1 MEKILILDFGS
12 QYTQLI
18 ARRVRELNV
27 YCEIHPFNKI
37 PAIDASVRGVIL
49 SGSPFSVR
57 DAQAPT
63 PDLSAIKGKLP
74 LLGVCYGAQFLASAF
89 GGEVQPAPSREYG
102 RAMLTVGDASDALMR
117 GLPARTQVWMSH
129 GDTITRVPDN
139 YELIAST
146 EDVRVAAFHVG
157 GEQTWGIQF
166 HPEVYHSTDGTQL
179 LKNFVVDICGCG
191 QSWTSEG
198 FVEATVRELREK
210 LGDDKVVLAL
220 SGGVDSSVAA
230 WLLKEQGHEVVGL
243 FMINWHDT
251 TGTLEGDCPW
261 HDDRVFAEL
270 VARKLDIELHVVDLS
285 ADYRTRVVDYM
296 FAEYERGRTPNP
308 DVLCNREIKFDV
320 FLREALKLG
329 ADYVATGHYCRKA
342 EETLPDG
349 RTIHKLLA
357 GSDPNKDQSYFL
369 CQLSQEQL
377 SRALFPVGGLLKP
390 EVRRIAEE
398 QGLATAKRKDSQ
410 GICFVGKVDLPTFLQ
425 QKLAP
430 KKGNIHEILP
440 AWPKYV
446 REEVPAEGE
455 PTTGQLAALA
465 EPWHYTVRDGKK
477 IGEHN
482 GAHYYTIGQRKG
494 LGIGGRRES
503 LFILATDT
511 VQNVIWVGEGD
522 AHPGLWR
529 PALHI
534 APGEIHWVNP
544 ARELTAGQSARFSVR
559 IRYRQP
565 LQGARLFVRDE
576 GAYLVFDRPQRGITP
591 GQFAAWYDGDQL
603 VGSGVIEG

>member
-1 MEKILILDFGS
+1 M
-12 QYTQLI
+12 
-18 ARRVRELNV
+18 ARV
-27 YCEIHPFNKI
+27 
-37 PAIDASVRGVIL
+37 VI
-49 SGSPFSVR
+49 G
-57 DAQAPT
+57 
-63 PDLSAIKGKLP
+63 
-74 LLGVCYGAQFLASAF
+74 
-89 GGEVQPAPSREYG
+89 
-102 RAMLTVGDASDALMR
+102 
-117 GLPARTQVWMSH
+117 
-129 GDTITRVPDN
+129 
-139 YELIAST
+139 
-146 EDVRVAAFHVG
+146 
-157 GEQTWGIQF
+157 
-166 HPEVYHSTDGTQL
+166 
-179 LKNFVVDICGCG
+179 
-191 QSWTSEG
+191 
-198 FVEATVRELREK
+198 
-210 LGDDKVVLAL
+210 L

-465 EPWHYTVRDGKK
+465 EPWHYTVRDGKL
-477 IGEHN
+477 I
-482 GAHYYTIGQRKG
+482 
-494 LGIGGRRES
+494 
-503 LFILATDT
+503 
-511 VQNVIWVGEGD
+511 
-522 AHPGLWR
+522 
-529 PALHI
+529 
-534 APGEIHWVNP
+534 
-544 ARELTAGQSARFSVR
+544 
-559 IRYRQP
+559 
-565 LQGARLFVRDE
+565 
-576 GAYLVFDRPQRGITP
+576 FDK
-591 GQFAAWYDGDQL
+591 
-603 VGSGVIEG
+603 